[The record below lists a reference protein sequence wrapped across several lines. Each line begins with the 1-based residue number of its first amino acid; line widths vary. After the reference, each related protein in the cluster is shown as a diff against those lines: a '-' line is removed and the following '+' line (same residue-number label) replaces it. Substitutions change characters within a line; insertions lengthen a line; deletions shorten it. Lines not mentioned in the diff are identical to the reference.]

1 MTLNQIISKNHSFFF
16 SFLHRWWWMLL
27 FVSLCAFFYVRG
39 MQKKKEIFFQL
50 DSKIKHLELQREIA
64 MHKREDLQLHL
75 ESQCDPAW
83 IEMLLMK
90 KLGVVPEGQ
99 VKVYFERE

>member
-1 MTLNQIISKNHSFFF
+1 MNLV
-16 SFLHRWWWMLL
+16 HRWWWTML
-27 FVSLCAFFYVRG
+27 FVVICWGIYAKG
-39 MQKKKEIFFQL
+39 MQKKREIFFQL
-50 DSKIKHLELQREIA
+50 DSKIKHLEHERLAALQ
-64 MHKREDLQLHL
+64 KREDLKIQI
-75 ESQCDPAW
+75 ESQGDPAW

>member
-1 MTLNQIISKNHSFFF
+1 MSFI
-16 SFLHRWWWMLL
+16 HHWWWTML
-27 FVSLCAFFYVRG
+27 FVAICWGVYAKG

-50 DSKIKHLELQREIA
+50 DSKIKHLEVERLAALQ
-64 MHKREDLQLHL
+64 KREDLKLQI
-75 ESQCDPAW
+75 ESQSDPAW

>member
-1 MTLNQIISKNHSFFF
+1 
-16 SFLHRWWWMLL
+16 
-27 FVSLCAFFYVRG
+27 

-50 DSKIKHLELQREIA
+50 DSKIKHLEHQRELA
-64 MHKREDLQLHL
+64 TQKREDLTLQI
-75 ESQCDPAW
+75 ESQSDPAW

>member
-1 MTLNQIISKNHSFFF
+1 
-16 SFLHRWWWMLL
+16 MLL
-27 FVSLCAFFYVRG
+27 FVALCWALYAKS

-50 DSKIKHLELQREIA
+50 DSKIKHLELQRLAA
-64 MHKREDLQLHL
+64 MQKREDLNLRID
-75 ESQCDPAW
+75 SQSDPAW

-90 KLGVVPEGQ
+90 KLGVVPKGQ